1 MEEENKTLRL
11 EINDLKANLK
21 INKEIISGFF
31 NINYNKDKSKFLLE
45 KISNENKRL
54 SLQLEQSTKDID
66 ILRSKVIKLN

>member
-1 MEEENKTLRL
+1 LEEENKTLRL